1 MRRVSARQITGRLG
15 RDERI
20 RHKSES
26 RPRSGLSAPLH
37 GTGGRRLGA
46 RRVAL
51 PDRAAVREVA
61 ARPVRPRP
69 IARPRTPLESKLPLP
84 VDGRVHE
91 LRRTPTLSRFL
102 IVITATTG
110 GSERDANDNEG
121 DGCLHRR
128 PKARLEPAYFP
139 HHCSTPEPLR
149 RTRDRSHEEALGQRR
164 AKGPRGSKRKGPL
177 RAGPFASVAY
187 RTQSKLTTSCG
198 GLSAPFSRLLKA

>member
-139 HHCSTPEPLR
+139 HLALPLSHYGVPEIVATKR
-149 RTRDRSHEEALGQRR
+149 RSVSAG
-164 AKGPRGSKRKGPL
+164 RKG
-177 RAGPFASVAY
+177 RAGPNERARCARAPSP
-187 RTQSKLTTSCG
+187 QLLTV
-198 GLSAPFSRLLKA
+198 LSRS